1 VFSYVSDGNMRV
13 LIIDGHDIFQQ
24 GLEKILQCEPGIEVV
39 SHCGA
44 LWEKAV
50 IENKPDIV
58 IIDICL
64 EQINPFELIRQVL
77 QSEPNIKF
85 VVLTYSELR
94 KDLISSFE
102 AGVSAYISK
111 HIDIKNLI
119 QVINRVSRGEV
130 IIYHPSK
137 KDFIIK
143 MLTREEPLKGAPR
156 ATALTRQEQVVMSLV
171 EEGRTNQE
179 IADTLVISPH
189 TVKVHMRNIMEKL
202 QAPTRQRAAYLARE
216 QGLIDSS
223 N

>member
-1 VFSYVSDGNMRV
+1 MRV

-119 QVINRVSRGEV
+119 QVINRVSRGGSN
-130 IIYHPSK
+130 HLPSIEK
-137 KDFIIK
+137 RFHHQDAYS
-143 MLTREEPLKGAPR
+143 RR
-156 ATALTRQEQVVMSLV
+156 AFKRCTQGNSF
-171 EEGRTNQE
+171 NQ
-179 IADTLVISPH
+179 TGTSGYVS
-189 TVKVHMRNIMEKL
+189 
-202 QAPTRQRAAYLARE
+202 
-216 QGLIDSS
+216 G
-223 N
+223 

>member
-1 VFSYVSDGNMRV
+1 
-13 LIIDGHDIFQQ
+13 
-24 GLEKILQCEPGIEVV
+24 
-39 SHCGA
+39 
-44 LWEKAV
+44 
-50 IENKPDIV
+50 
-58 IIDICL
+58 
-64 EQINPFELIRQVL
+64 
-77 QSEPNIKF
+77 
-85 VVLTYSELR
+85 
-94 KDLISSFE
+94 ISSFE

-119 QVINRVSRGEV
+119 QVIIRVFRGEV